1 MVSEEV
7 FVKSF
12 IRKSRQD
19 RLLFE
24 LSSPSRRRGC
34 LERFC
39 HHAKDLV
46 DQSKVR
52 LEGQDL
58 EFRPEFKDFV
68 KKHPGT
74 CLVISPDPNLDGL
87 SLPLGKAVE
96 PASMGCDAAIII
108 GGDFAIVFG
117 EAEKGGR
124 VKLLLC

>member
-1 MVSEEV
+1 MSVESFV
-7 FVKSF
+7 NSFIVKS
-12 IRKSRQD
+12 RRE

-24 LSSPSRRRGC
+24 LSSPARRSDG

-46 DQSKVR
+46 DPSKVR

-124 VKLLLC
+124 VKLLMY